1 MSEQEVF
8 DAERLAQFDGAG
20 GRPCYVAYEGLVYDV
35 SASIDE
41 WAGGFHY
48 DVHQA
53 GRDLTA
59 AMAEAPH
66 GAEALEAF
74 PVVGRYEG

>member
-8 DAERLAQFDGAG
+8 DAARLAQFDGAA
-20 GRPCYVAYEGLVYDV
+20 GRPCYVACEGLVYDV
-35 SASIDE
+35 SASVDS
-41 WAGGFHY
+41 WAAGVHY
-48 DVHQA
+48 TIHQG

-59 AMAEAPH
+59 ALLEAPH